1 MDNEYLAHHG
11 IKGQKWG
18 VRRFRNEDGTLTAAG
33 KERYGIGAVSDQS
46 DKSAKRQAWFDQ
58 SVKMGKDKPNKS
70 PAEVVTSES
79 QKTVGNIRKSII
91 SARNIRNSRKS
102 SGASVKNFSDDE
114 LRKRVARLQLEKQY
128 SDLSSNTIS
137 RGEYVVNNA
146 LDLTESMV
154 GIAASAAT
162 VYAMLHMVKK
172 AAGN

>member
-18 VRRFRNEDGTLTAAG
+18 VRRFRNEDGTLTPAG
-33 KERYGIGAVSDQS
+33 KERYGNGSSESDRS
-46 DKSAKRQAWFDQ
+46 EKRRAWFDQ

-91 SARNIRNSRKS
+91 SVRNIRNSRKS
-102 SGASVKNFSDDE
+102 SGTSVKNFSDDE

>member
-1 MDNEYLAHHG
+1 MSNEYLAHHG

-18 VRRFRNEDGTLTAAG
+18 VRRFRNEDGTLTPAG
-33 KERYGIGAVSDQS
+33 KERYGNGSSESDRS
-46 DKSAKRQAWFDQ
+46 EKRRAWFDQ
-58 SVKMGKDKPNKS
+58 AVKMGKDKPNKS

-137 RGEYVVNNA
+137 RGEYVENNA